1 MFVAMI
7 IQAYKPYPY
16 IGGAERQLANLAQR
30 MVARGMKVHILTRRF
45 PGLKSF
51 ELVDGLPVHRLP
63 APGPKAPASLLFTL
77 SALPLLWRL
86 KPDII
91 HAHELLSPTTTAV
104 AAKRLFGTPVVAKV
118 LGGGDLGDVAR
129 MKNRLGGPARLKT
142 FRRDVDVFISVSADI
157 NAEVGNLGI
166 PASRRVLIPN
176 GVDTKAFHPVPP
188 GIREAL
194 RKNLDLPD
202 GLLAIYTGRLAPEKQ
217 IDQLLAIW
225 PAVRA
230 SVPQAT
236 LLILGTGPEEAA
248 LRQQAGEGVTI
259 RGRVED
265 VAPYL
270 QVSDLFVLPSK
281 GEGLSNA
288 MLEAMATGLPVV
300 TTKVSGSID
309 LVRDGFNGRLV
320 PGDNPIALKRAIVD
334 LLSDDA
340 KRDRLGHEA
349 RVVVESG
356 YSLETTCQRLCDLY
370 AFVIQQ
376 KNVAPKRMLRSE
388 P

>member
-1 MFVAMI
+1 
-7 IQAYKPYPY
+7 
-16 IGGAERQLANLAQR
+16 L
-30 MVARGMKVHILTRRF
+30 
-45 PGLKSF
+45 
-51 ELVDGLPVHRLP
+51 
-63 APGPKAPASLLFTL
+63 
-77 SALPLLWRL
+77 
-86 KPDII
+86 

-104 AAKRLFGTPVVAKV
+104 AAKRLIGTPVVAKV
-118 LGGGDLGDVAR
+118 LRGGYLGDIAR
-129 MKNRLGGPARLKT
+129 LRNRLGGPARLRA
-142 FRRDVDVFISVSADI
+142 FRREVDVFISVSADI
-157 NAEVGNLGI
+157 NAEVGDLGI
-166 PASRRVLIPN
+166 PTGRRVLIPN
-176 GVDTKAFHPVPP
+176 GVDIRTFYPVSP
-188 GIREAL
+188 GMRQVL

-202 GLLAIYTGRLAPEKQ
+202 GLLAIYTGRLSPEKQ

-236 LLILGTGPEEAA
+236 LLILGTGPEEVA

-300 TTKVSGSID
+300 TTKVSGSVD
-309 LVRDGFNGRLV
+309 LVRDGINGCLV
-320 PGDNPIALKRAIVD
+320 PGDNPIALKQAILD

-340 KRDRLGHEA
+340 KRAYLGHEA
-349 RVVVESG
+349 RVVIESG
-356 YSLETTCQRLCDLY
+356 YSLEKTCQRLCDLY
-370 AFVIQQ
+370 ASVIQQ
-376 KNVAPKRMLRSE
+376 KNVAPKRVLRSE